1 MNSVTSEIG
10 GSQKVRGVANSFT
23 LIELLVVIAIIAII
37 AAMLLPA
44 LSKAKETA
52 KCVQCLN
59 NMKQLT
65 GGWVMY
71 ADDNNQQLAYNWV
84 NNDGSGL
91 APAGC
96 WVTGWVRTLP
106 GTTNE
111 AWVRAGTIF
120 PYTASL
126 GIYQCP
132 DAPLLNNHVA
142 VRTVSINNR
151 MGGADTLSLKINPGV
166 WDSSSCLGPN
176 YPIFKKLT
184 DIRSPSPASAI
195 VCVDESINTVD
206 DGMLVLTTNMW
217 QNSPTIRH
225 SPKGCNFSFADG
237 HVERW
242 QWIGLAVD
250 QGFNVTPS
258 PGTLQYQDFEKML
271 AHVTG
276 P

>member
-1 MNSVTSEIG
+1 MNGATSETG
-10 GSQKVRGVANSFT
+10 GSPRGNSFT
-23 LIELLVVIAIIAII
+23 LIELLVVIAIIAIL
-37 AAMLLPA
+37 AALLLPV
-44 LSKAKETA
+44 LSKARETA
-52 KCVQCLN
+52 KVVQCLN

-65 GGWVMY
+65 GAWVMY
-71 ADDNNQQLAYNWV
+71 ADDNQQRLAHNWV
-84 NNDGSGL
+84 INNGSGL

-96 WVTGWVRTLP
+96 WITGWVRTLP

-111 AWVRAGTIF
+111 AWIRAGTIF

-126 GIYQCP
+126 KIYQCP
-132 DAPLLNNHVA
+132 DAPLLNNYPP

-151 MGGADTLSLKINPGV
+151 MGGADALDASQNQNLGI
-166 WDSSSCLGPN
+166 WDSSGCLGSSNPL
-176 YPIFKKLT
+176 FKKLT

-206 DGMLVLTTNMW
+206 DGMLCLTTNIW

-225 SPKGCNFSFADG
+225 SPKGCIFSFADG

-242 QWIGLAVD
+242 QWFGLDVD

-258 PGTLQYQDFEKML
+258 PNTPQMRDFQKML
-271 AHVTG
+271 AGVIG